1 MARESTTGGRLEAI
15 TSSGN
20 YLGTDRLKRALTNAE
35 RDQLARALRK
45 HGFVEASVVAL
56 RFAYKLTRS
65 RERARDLMGR
75 ANVRLV
81 CTGWDPNEVAL
92 VKRLCRLVWSEH
104 MNERRETDVTRRAE
118 ETFLREQAI
127 HGELPP
133 AASRSG
139 DPLRAKK
146 EGPTAS
152 SPEQHVLRL
161 EEERAEDARRELKLV
176 ELRSDLRKL
185 RDVFEAKKD
194 DVNVLYLDQWM
205 AGIEDPAKMAAKT
218 GRDPAEFHLAQ
229 KRRKRVIERF
239 LAEKNGVPPDDEENE

>member
-1 MARESTTGGRLEAI
+1 MEAI

-35 RDQLARALRK
+35 RDQLAKVLRK

-65 RERARDLMGR
+65 RERARDLIGR
-75 ANVRLV
+75 VNLRLV

-104 MNERRETDVTRRAE
+104 THQKRETDVSRRAE
-118 ETFLREQAI
+118 EGFLREEGI
-127 HGELPP
+127 HGELAPVAP
-133 AASRSG
+133 QRG

-146 EGPTAS
+146 EGLMAS

-161 EEERAEDARRELKLV
+161 EEEREEDARREAKLV
-176 ELRSDLRKL
+176 EMRGDLKKL
-185 RDVFEAKKD
+185 RDIFEAKKD
-194 DVNVLYLDQWM
+194 DTNVIYLDQWM
-205 AGIEDPAKMAAKT
+205 AGTADVTKMTADT
-218 GRDPAEFHLAQ
+218 GRDPEEFYAAQ

-239 LAEKNGVPPDDEENE
+239 LAEKNGVPTDDEENE

>member
-1 MARESTTGGRLEAI
+1 MEAI
-15 TSSGN
+15 TSSGK
-20 YLGTDRLKRALTNAE
+20 YLGTDRLKRALTNEE
-35 RDQLARALRK
+35 RDQLARALRR
-45 HGFVEASVVAL
+45 HGFVEASLVAL
-56 RFAYKLTRS
+56 RFAYKLTRGQ
-65 RERARDLMGR
+65 ERARDLMGR
-75 ANVRLV
+75 VNLRLV
-81 CTGWDPNEVAL
+81 RKGWDPNEVAL

-104 MNERRETDVTRRAE
+104 TNQEHETDVTRRAE
-118 ETFLREQAI
+118 EGFLREQEI

-133 AASRSG
+133 AASQSG

-152 SPEQHVLRL
+152 SPEQLVIRL
-161 EEERAEDARRELKLV
+161 EEERADDARRELKLV
-176 ELRSDLRKL
+176 ELRGDLRKL